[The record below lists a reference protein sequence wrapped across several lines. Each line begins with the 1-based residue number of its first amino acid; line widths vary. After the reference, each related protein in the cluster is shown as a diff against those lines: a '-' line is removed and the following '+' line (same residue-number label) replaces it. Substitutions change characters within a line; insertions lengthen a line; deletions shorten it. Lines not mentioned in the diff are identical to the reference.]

1 MQVLGYA
8 EDERGSPAEVPHG
21 DGRSL
26 RPYLAPGAFEA
37 SGGLE
42 VPQSRFSLP
51 CSVVEAESPEGQV
64 MVDRHE
70 LEDVIR
76 WFNERLDKMAVA
88 VQADVDAL
96 TTQINADSNELAAL
110 KTAVAALVAAQ
121 PAGLDL
127 TALQAA
133 VGTLDTNV
141 KGVAAELPAA
151 P

>member
-1 MQVLGYA
+1 
-8 EDERGSPAEVPHG
+8 
-21 DGRSL
+21 
-26 RPYLAPGAFEA
+26 
-37 SGGLE
+37 
-42 VPQSRFSLP
+42 
-51 CSVVEAESPEGQV
+51 